1 MDISWVLPFLVGVAL
16 PGMAKILDAVMERR
30 KAAAAGQR
38 EDRKTVWERLD
49 IFEHKYDTLREKY
62 DTLMDQKQSI
72 EDERDHIKRLYIL
85 VVNTVQYLVLDNDLM
100 CRRLG
105 IKPTHTYAELSGELL
120 DGGGN
125 PNG

>member
-49 IFEHKYDTLREKY
+49 ILEAKYDALRDKY
-62 DTLMDQKQSI
+62 DRTIDEKQAA
-72 EDERDHIKRLYIL
+72 EEERDHLKRLYIR

-105 IKPTHTYAELSGELL
+105 IKPTHSYAELSGELL